1 MPGCYLLDDKALHA
15 HTGSARNTHQAA
27 RRPAAHAHSTTRRR
41 RKTWRAGQELAPRT
55 AHLQP
60 CLNRRQGCPPATG
73 AAGGGD
79 HGEKTA
85 GSGHTTPAPLPLKQ
99 RHHPTALCGDK
110 AANSARRHAVCG
122 VVWPTAM
129 LPKSMQRQATHPP
142 QHHTHT
148 RAALSQEIQHI
159 SRTPGADRQAQH
171 NPTQPPHSAPHTHAT
186 PTYGA
191 GACTST
197 PATHTAPGSTQV
209 VLTSGCVHDVG
220 SWCTHRKQPRKA
232 ERGGGKQRSGDE
244 KEGCVLRWVHG
255 GRPSVQSWKP
265 VSSVFRQPCRG
276 VTAPHVLIGCVPASP
291 TVTQR

>member
-1 MPGCYLLDDKALHA
+1 MRSSVAHSNAPQKHA
-15 HTGSARNTHQAA
+15 MSGHTPAATPHAYA
-27 RRPAAHAHSTTRRR
+27 RRPVARDPAHKSDARCR
-41 RKTWRAGQELAPRT
+41 
-55 AHLQP
+55 
-60 CLNRRQGCPPATG
+60 PPGT
-73 AAGGGD
+73 
-79 HGEKTA
+79 
-85 GSGHTTPAPLPLKQ
+85 
-99 RHHPTALCGDK
+99 
-110 AANSARRHAVCG
+110 
-122 VVWPTAM
+122 
-129 LPKSMQRQATHPP
+129 
-142 QHHTHT
+142 
-148 RAALSQEIQHI
+148 
-159 SRTPGADRQAQH
+159 
-171 NPTQPPHSAPHTHAT
+171 TQPHPAASLCATHTHAT

-276 VTAPHVLIGCVPASP
+276 VTAPHVLIGCGPASP